1 MMMITRETDGFRAL
15 AAWSR
20 QGTIVP
26 RHSSNPA
33 QFAKFDYISDPNGR
47 EAGGSRKK
55 RMTAAERKIARNLW
69 LNR

>member
-15 AAWSR
+15 ATWSR

-26 RHSSNPA
+26 IHSRNPA
-33 QFAKFDYISDPNGR
+33 QFANFDCISDPDGP
-47 EAGGSRKK
+47 ETGGSRKK
-55 RMTAAERKIARNLW
+55 RMTAAERKVARNLW